1 MIWTREQGKA
11 LTDRALSFSKADE
24 TQVILTGGDRANV
37 RFARNSATTSGASS
51 GYSLA
56 IVAKFG
62 QKAGTVTASEF
73 GDASLQ
79 RAARNA
85 EEIARLSPDN
95 PEAMPVLGPQTYTAV
110 KAFFDDAASATPE
123 WRAGAV
129 RAALDISREKDVVSA
144 GFVETSA
151 QIQAVATSKGQFGYD
166 RFTAADY
173 NLTARTPDGTG
184 SGWASK
190 SFNELGLL
198 DPRSLAATAIDKAA
212 RSHNPTAIEPGK
224 YTVVLEPAALADL
237 IVNLAFAANAR
248 QSDEGRSFFSKKG
261 GGTRVGEQVVGEK
274 VRLYS
279 DPAHPLAPAIPF
291 DGQGLPLK
299 NIDWIDK
306 GVLKNL
312 SYSRYWAQKQG
323 KEPTPQPGNLIMDGG
338 DASMADLIKG
348 VERGVLVTRFWYIR
362 PLDPQTLLVT
372 GLTRDGLFL
381 IEKGQ
386 VTRPVKNM
394 RWNESPVFALNNLD
408 AMTAPERTV
417 SGEGVGGAGF
427 SVVCP
432 AARIREFTFTSGSDA
447 V

>member
-1 MIWTREQGKA
+1 MIWTREQAKA

-24 TQVILTGGDRANV
+24 TQVTLTGGDRANV

-95 PEAMPVLGPQTYTAV
+95 PEAMPILGPQTYTAV

-129 RAALDISREKDVVSA
+129 RAALDISKERDVVSA

-198 DPRSLAATAIDKAA
+198 DPRRLAATAIDKAA

-299 NIDWIDK
+299 KIDWIDK